1 MYSGHLGGQWAA
13 GQDVVV
19 HIYWLHS
26 GQEGD
31 TLRCLRCKFIC
42 VGRVSDPAL
51 RRNGSCP
58 FGRPF
63 MILDQNVVSSSRATI
78 LANLLWTCTHRSF
91 LFQLALSLFSAS
103 FLMVFCSDLA
113 GRPWSV
119 SWNKS

>member
-1 MYSGHLGGQWAA
+1 MCSSHPGGQWAA

-19 HIYWLHS
+19 HILRLHS

-31 TLRCLRCKFIC
+31 TLRCHQCKFIC
-42 VGRVSDPAL
+42 VGRVLDPAL

-63 MILDQNVVSSSRATI
+63 MILDQNVVSCSNIDEFALDLHTWQ
-78 LANLLWTCTHRSF
+78 LLVTLFFF
-91 LFQLALSLFSAS
+91 LVQCQLPDGCLY
-103 FLMVFCSDLA
+103 SDLA
-113 GRPWSV
+113 GRPWSA